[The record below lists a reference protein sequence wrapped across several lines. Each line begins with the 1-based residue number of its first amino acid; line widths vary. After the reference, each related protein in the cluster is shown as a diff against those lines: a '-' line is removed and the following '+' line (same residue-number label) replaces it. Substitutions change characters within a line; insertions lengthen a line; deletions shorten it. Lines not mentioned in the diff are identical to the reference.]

1 MRKII
6 LGLFVVLSLMSCA
19 YVAEAKTLVV
29 IFSRAD
35 ENYSVG
41 FIKKGNTMILAE
53 MIANKTGAELFEV
66 KPAKKYPEKYD
77 ECIDLAKR
85 EQNQK
90 ARPEILEDKDV
101 SEYDT
106 IFFGYPIWWG
116 DIPMCM
122 YTFIEAHDW
131 NGKRI
136 VPFCTHE
143 GSGAGRTERTLTRSM
158 KGAKVLKPFSMYG
171 STAQKKQKDAEKE
184 ISLWLNGLQLWK

>member
-1 MRKII
+1 MNKFF
-6 LGLFVVLSLMSCA
+6 LSLLVVLSLMSCA
-19 YVAEAKTLVV
+19 CAAEAKTLVV
-29 IFSRAD
+29 VFSRAD

-122 YTFIEAHDW
+122 YTFVEGHDW
-131 NGKRI
+131 NGKKI
-136 VPFCTHE
+136 IPFCTHE
-143 GSGAGRTERTLTRSM
+143 GSGAGRTESTLKRLM
-158 KGAKVLKPFSMYG
+158 KGASVTKPLSMYG
-171 STAQKKQKDAEKE
+171 STAQNRRIDAEKE
-184 ISLWLNGLQLWK
+184 ISIWLNALGF

>member
-1 MRKII
+1 MNKFF
-6 LGLFVVLSLMSCA
+6 LSLLVVLSLMSCA
-19 YVAEAKTLVV
+19 CAAEAKTLIVV
-29 IFSRAD
+29 FSRAD

-41 FIKKGNTMILAE
+41 FIEKGNTMILAE

-122 YTFIEAHDW
+122 YTFVEGHDW
-131 NGKRI
+131 NGKKI
-136 VPFCTHE
+136 IPFCTHE
-143 GSGAGRTERTLTRSM
+143 GSGAGRTESTLKRLM
-158 KGAKVLKPFSMYG
+158 KGASVTKPLSMYG
-171 STAQKKQKDAEKE
+171 STAQNRRIDAEKE
-184 ISLWLNGLQLWK
+184 ISIWLNALGF

>member
-1 MRKII
+1 MNKFF
-6 LGLFVVLSLMSCA
+6 LSLLVVLSLMSCA
-19 YVAEAKTLVV
+19 CAAEAKTLVLV
-29 IFSRAD
+29 FSRAD

-122 YTFIEAHDW
+122 YTFVEGHDW
-131 NGKRI
+131 NGKKI
-136 VPFCTHE
+136 IPFCTHE
-143 GSGAGRTERTLTRSM
+143 GSGAGRTESTLKRLM
-158 KGAKVLKPFSMYG
+158 KGASVTKPLSMYG
-171 STAQKKQKDAEKE
+171 STAQNRRIDAEKE
-184 ISLWLNGLQLWK
+184 ISIWLNALGF

>member
-1 MRKII
+1 MNKFF
-6 LGLFVVLSLMSCA
+6 LSLLVVLSLMSCA
-19 YVAEAKTLVV
+19 CAAEAKTLVV
-29 IFSRAD
+29 VFSRAD

-41 FIKKGNTMILAE
+41 FIEKGNTMILAE

-122 YTFIEAHDW
+122 YTFVEGHDW
-131 NGKRI
+131 NGKKI
-136 VPFCTHE
+136 IPFCTHE
-143 GSGAGRTERTLTRSM
+143 GSGAGRTESTLKRLM
-158 KGAKVLKPFSMYG
+158 KGASVTKPLSMYG
-171 STAQKKQKDAEKE
+171 STAQNRRIDAEKE
-184 ISLWLNGLQLWK
+184 ISIWLNALGF